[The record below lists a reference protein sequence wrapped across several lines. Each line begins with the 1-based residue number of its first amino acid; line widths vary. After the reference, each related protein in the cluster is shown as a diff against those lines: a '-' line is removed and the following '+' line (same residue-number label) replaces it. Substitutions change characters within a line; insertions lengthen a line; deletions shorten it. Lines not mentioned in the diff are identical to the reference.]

1 MDQFKLIIRKTIIYL
16 ILLQKPKS
24 DQNNLSNFDLRYDLN
39 LEEIGINIDK
49 LIKFSAPEKD
59 KKTIFVWPEGVFSGY
74 NFDEIK
80 IFKNK
85 FNKNF
90 NKKSLNNIW
99 Y

>member
-16 ILLQKPKS
+16 ILLLKPKS
-24 DQNNLSNFDLRYDLN
+24 DQNNLPNFDLRYDLN

-90 NKKSLNNIW
+90 NKKIT
-99 Y
+99 